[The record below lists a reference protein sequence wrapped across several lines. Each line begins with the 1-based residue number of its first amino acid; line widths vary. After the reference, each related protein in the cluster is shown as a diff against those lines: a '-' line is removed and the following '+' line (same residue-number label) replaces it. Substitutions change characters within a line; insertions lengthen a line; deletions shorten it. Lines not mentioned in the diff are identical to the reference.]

1 MITLNIKK
9 DREHVDIRFPCSEK
23 VITDALKKIGVN
35 DEMDTKQTVSEVV
48 DFECLSLL
56 EGQEVDLDE
65 INYLAK
71 RLDSLTKPE
80 VDKFIVVAQMEG
92 LDEPKD
98 LINLTYNLN
107 RYTLIQNIGDMT
119 AVGRTHTLTREMA
132 IPADN
137 SRDSEYAKIGKEL
150 IESGKGK
157 WTEKGLL
164 FFNDDIPEETIYN
177 GETFPEFDYD
187 GSCIFAVKMSFLN
200 AREFVYL
207 PCEETA
213 IKKALARLGVESP
226 SQCELWMEFDRID
239 NDKLAKLVFDSV
251 KGEDIYDINEFAKEL
266 EDLTET
272 EKFLA
277 AVEYAET
284 DSVKELA
291 AIAKRLDEFEY
302 IEGVESDTE
311 VGEYLVDNDSDYECS
326 DNLRDF
332 INYEELGER
341 YRIDCNGEY
350 INEGFVYIPSGRRLE
365 VIIDKDMGMS
375 FGGM

>member
-35 DEMDTKQTVSEVV
+35 GEIDTKQTVSEVV

-98 LINLTYNLN
+98 LINLTYNLS

-119 AVGRTHTLTREMA
+119 VVGRTHTLTREMA

-187 GSCIFAVKMSFLN
+187 GACIFAVKMSFLN

-226 SQCELWMEFDRID
+226 SQCDLWMEFDRID

-291 AIAKRLDEFEY
+291 AIAKHLDEFEY

-365 VIIDKDMGMS
+365 DIIDKDMGIS